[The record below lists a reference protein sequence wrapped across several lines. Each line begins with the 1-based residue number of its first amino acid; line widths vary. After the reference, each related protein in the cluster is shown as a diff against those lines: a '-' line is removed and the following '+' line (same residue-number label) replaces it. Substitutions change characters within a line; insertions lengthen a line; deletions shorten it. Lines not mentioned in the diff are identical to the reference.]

1 MAITGYGLQG
11 TTTDAGEMMRFAQA
25 MVNFKVLEPGHLD
38 VRPLGTLT
46 RGVEVSAGAA
56 TSCGVRVDVT
66 QPVRL
71 SLEPNPTSSDR
82 YDTIMLVT
90 SWSGTIGG
98 STARIE
104 VRNGGATPPT
114 PAFTLAALQECPLAT
129 VRVGPSATRFNA
141 SDINKIAPYG
151 DSSELQILGS
161 KPDGMRVPVG
171 TRIRCGAN
179 GDLYQATAQTT
190 FKALKRTASPWQ
202 TFTPVVNSTAGQ
214 VYLGNGGVSKGRYKI
229 VNGYCIA
236 EFEMRSGTDAYN
248 WGYGDLWFTLPY
260 PMGGDNAP
268 NDQWF
273 AMHMYTTTGD
283 GLMDW
288 LIQAILQKG
297 SSKALLFGPRS
308 AVDCRTGPLMAAD
321 SAARNPETGRPW
333 IKGGVT
339 DPSVISG
346 TFRYPV

>member
-11 TTTDAGEMMRFAQA
+11 TTNDAGEMMRFAQS

-56 TSCGVRVDVT
+56 TSCGVRVDIT

-71 SLEPNPTSSDR
+71 SLEPNATSAAR

-98 STARIE
+98 SAARIE
-104 VRNGGATPPT
+104 VRKGGATPPT
-114 PAFTLAALQECPLAT
+114 PAFTMAALQECPLAT

-161 KPDGMRVPVG
+161 KPDGMRVPAG

-179 GDLYQATAQTT
+179 GDLYKATTQTT
-190 FKALKRTASPWQ
+190 FTALKRAASEWN
-202 TFTPVVNSTAGQ
+202 TFNPVITSDAGQ
-214 VYLGNGGVSKGRYKI
+214 VYLGNGGVSKGRYKV
-229 VNGYCIA
+229 VNGYCLC
-236 EFEMRSGTDAYN
+236 EFELRSGTDQYN
-248 WGYGDLWFTLPY
+248 WGYGPLKFTIPH
-260 PMGGDNAP
+260 PMAGDNAP
-268 NDQWF
+268 QNQWF
-273 AMHMYTTTGD
+273 SMHMYTTTGD

-288 LIQAILQKG
+288 LIGALL
-297 SSKALLFGPRS
+297 SKNDTQALLFAPRLS
-308 AVDCRTGPLMAAD
+308 TDCRQYQLRAAD
-321 SAARNPETGRPW
+321 SVARNPETGVPW
-333 IKGGVT
+333 IKGGRT
-339 DPSVISG
+339 DPSVITG
-346 TFRYPV
+346 TMRYPV

>member
-11 TTTDAGEMMRFAQA
+11 TTNDAGEMMRFAQA

-38 VRPLGTLT
+38 VRPLGTMT

-56 TSCGVRVDVT
+56 TSCGVRIDIT

-71 SLEPNPTSSDR
+71 SLEPNPTSADR

-104 VRNGGATPPT
+104 VRKGGATPPT
-114 PAFTLAALQECPLAT
+114 PAFTMAALQECPLAT
-129 VRVGPSATRFNA
+129 VRVGPSVTRFNA

-151 DSSELQILGS
+151 DSAELQILGS

-179 GDLYQATAQTT
+179 GDLYKATTQTSFT
-190 FKALKRTASPWQ
+190 ALKRAASEWK
-202 TFTPVVNSTAGQ
+202 TFNPVITSDAGQ
-214 VYLGNGGVSKGRYKI
+214 VYLGNGGVSKGRYKVI
-229 VNGYCIA
+229 NGYCIA
-236 EFEMRSGTDAYN
+236 EFELRSGTDKYN
-248 WGYGDLWFTLPY
+248 WGYGPLWFTLPY

-268 NDQWF
+268 LEQWF
-273 AMHMYTTTGD
+273 TMHLYTTTGD
-283 GLMDW
+283 GWMDW
-288 LIQAILQKG
+288 LIQAILSKG
-297 SSKALLFGPRS
+297 SAKAQLFAPTYM
-308 AVDCRTGPLMAAD
+308 ADCRLKPMRAAD
-321 SAARNPETGRPW
+321 SAARNPESGYPW
-333 IKGGVT
+333 IKGAVT
-339 DPSVISG
+339 DPSVVSG
-346 TFRYPV
+346 TLRYPV